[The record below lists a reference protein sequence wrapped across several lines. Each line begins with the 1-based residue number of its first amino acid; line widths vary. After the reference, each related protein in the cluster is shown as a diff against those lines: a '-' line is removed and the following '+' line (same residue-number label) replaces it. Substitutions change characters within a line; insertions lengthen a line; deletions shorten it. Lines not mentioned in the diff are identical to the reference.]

1 MYINCV
7 VVDAAGATAISFIHS
22 FIHSFVPDDGVVRAT
37 LPARVVDEMKIRHGH
52 FQTIV
57 ALDALF
63 LLLFVWVVVV
73 WDFFFVGVLRSGRF
87 LLFVR

>member
-1 MYINCV
+1 M

-57 ALDALF
+57 GLDALF
-63 LLLFVWVVVV
+63 FLLFVVVVVV
-73 WDFFFVGVLRSGRF
+73 WDVFFVGVLRSGRF

>member
-63 LLLFVWVVVV
+63 FLLFVVVVVV
-73 WDFFFVGVLRSGRF
+73 WDVFFVGVLRSGRF

>member
-1 MYINCV
+1 MLLV
-7 VVDAAGATAISFIHS
+7 LLLFHSFIHS

-63 LLLFVWVVVV
+63 FFLFVVVV
-73 WDFFFVGVLRSGRF
+73 VVVVRDVFFVGVLRSGRF

>member
-1 MYINCV
+1 MYIN
-7 VVDAAGATAISFIHS
+7 FMLLLLLLLLFHS

-63 LLLFVWVVVV
+63 LLLFVGVLVV